1 MNNPAISIIDAFT
14 DPLLLEPWFRGDTWK
29 NWRTVLK
36 AMDALPMSEEEIEFF
51 RSIAGGR
58 NPPQRPVREL
68 YAACA
73 RRSGK
78 DSTVSGVGA
87 YSSAF
92 FDQ

>member
-1 MNNPAISIIDAFT
+1 
-14 DPLLLEPWFRGDTWK
+14 
-29 NWRTVLK
+29 
-36 AMDALPMSEEEIEFF
+36 MSEEEIEFF